1 MRDAHGYQ
9 AASMKFGDK
18 IKTALDE
25 TRMLILGA
33 QILLGFGFRSVFQ
46 DAFDDLPLYSRVLD
60 GVALMLIVVTVGLLI
75 TPEPYHRIAEEGRD
89 TGSLH
94 HFVSRMANSSLL
106 PFAGGLAIAMF
117 IASERIFGI
126 VGGLIAGF
134 LFLGLSLTLW
144 FGVEYLRRRH
154 AGKRERAIFARQKS
168 MHEDTPLDQR
178 IIQMLTEARVILPG
192 AQALLGFQLAITI
205 TRSFA
210 ALPESSQ
217 IVHGASLGCIALAIV
232 LLMAPAAYHRIV
244 FGGEDT
250 EEMYRVGG
258 WLVTAATVPLAFG
271 LAGDVYVAIA
281 KIADSWAIGA
291 ITSAATLLL
300 LVGLWYLLP
309 IAVRLRRAAAGLR
322 RASTSGMRSRPG

>member
-1 MRDAHGYQ
+1 MQ
-9 AASMKFGDK
+9 FGDK

-60 GVALMLIVVTVGLLI
+60 GVALMLIVVTVALLI
-75 TPEPYHRIAEEGRD
+75 TPEPYHRIAEEGRS
-89 TGSLH
+89 TGRLH
-94 HFVSRMANSSLL
+94 HFVSVMASASLL
-106 PFAGGLAIAMF
+106 PFTGGLAIATF

-126 VGGLIAGF
+126 VGGLVAGF
-134 LFLGLSLTLW
+134 LFLSLSLTLW

-154 AGKRERAIFARQKS
+154 VGERERAIFARQKT

-210 ALPESSQ
+210 ALPQSSQ
-217 IVHGASLGCIALAIV
+217 IVHAASLGCIALAIV

-244 FGGEDT
+244 FAGEDS
-250 EEMYRVGG
+250 EEMHRVGS
-258 WLVTAATVPLAFG
+258 WLVTAATVPLAIG
-271 LAGDVYVAIA
+271 LTGDVYVVIT
-281 KIADSWAIGA
+281 KIAASSAVGA
-291 ITSAATLLL
+291 IVSAATLLL
-300 LVGLWYLLP
+300 LVGLWHVLP
-309 IAVRLRRAAAGLR
+309 ITVRLRRAMVR
-322 RASTSGMRSRPG
+322 SHRATSGGMRSRPG